1 MGLEE
6 VRNYLNTIRR
16 DFSSKPL
23 DGQSVKDDPFEQ
35 YGAWFEDA
43 VGCQVPDPYAAC
55 LSTVDQQGR
64 PSSRM
69 IYIRDIV
76 DNSFV
81 FYTNYNSKKADN
93 LSLNSNASLNVYW
106 VELERQIRIQGKIE
120 KVDSEM
126 SDEYFK
132 NRPRESQIGAW
143 ASDQSNVISSRD
155 VLTDKIKEL
164 EDKFK
169 GKEVARPPH
178 WGGYRLITEKIE
190 FWQGRP
196 NRLHD
201 RILYIKENNSWRRS
215 RLSP

>member
-1 MGLEE
+1 
-6 VRNYLNTIRR
+6 
-16 DFSSKPL
+16 
-23 DGQSVKDDPFEQ
+23 
-35 YGAWFEDA
+35 
-43 VGCQVPDPYAAC
+43 
-55 LSTVDQQGR
+55 
-64 PSSRM
+64 M